1 VSIHAHCDTKSRDAR
16 FARELLACDLIGGCW
31 RLSMRRH
38 IACWFDG
45 PRGSA
50 EGPRV
55 RDRLL
60 AQAIPAAGVVL
71 ILALGFWL
79 QWSP

>member
-1 VSIHAHCDTKSRDAR
+1 
-16 FARELLACDLIGGCW
+16 
-31 RLSMRRH
+31 MRRH

-79 QWSP
+79 QWWP